1 MTIRHTIQQ
10 PNFDS
15 VIEPARPDRAAR
27 LTIRLKVALIPLD
40 PSVPWIAGSAG
51 TPPSHIATAASPVK
65 YGLVRDYLN
74 RRSVP
79 CRSFTAAEWNG
90 FGIAFKQ
97 AVERGWNNQLIL
109 LPEEPE
115 DGSGG
120 LNDQDYRYF
129 MGSPMVQAHAEGAL
143 DIAVMPANVP
153 GHAQIEVVHLVTPG
167 DDFRVWMHRITN
179 ESVQFHRHY
188 DSDWPEWST
197 LQITAAHEAGHWLK
211 ALSET
216 HFEHIDAAY
225 AKTLPTAAQRA
236 TKQYG
241 RSLGREAALM
251 GKGSVVTEHEA
262 RPWLTRIRRHTPMT
276 LGWSMIHRIEFDKI
290 KYRIGERQKQ
300 LSGRSK

>member
-1 MTIRHTIQQ
+1 M
-10 PNFDS
+10 
-15 VIEPARPDRAAR
+15 IEPARPDRAAR
-27 LTIRLKVALIPLD
+27 LGIRLKVTLIPLD
-40 PSVPWIAGSAG
+40 PSVPWVAGSVG

-65 YGLVRDYLN
+65 YGLVNDYLN

-79 CRSFTAAEWNG
+79 CRSFTTAEWNS

-109 LPEEPE
+109 LPEEPK

-129 MGSPMVQAHAEGAL
+129 MGSPIVQAHAEGAL
-143 DIAVMPANVP
+143 EIAVMPANVP

-167 DDFRVWMHRITN
+167 DDFRVWMDRITD

-188 DSDWPEWST
+188 HSDWPEWST

-225 AKTLPTAAQRA
+225 ARTLPTAALRA

-241 RSLGREAALM
+241 RSLGREDALM

-262 RPWLTRIRRHTPMT
+262 RSWLTRIRRHTPMT
-276 LGWSMIHRIEFDKI
+276 LGWSNNTPRRIRQDQVPHR
-290 KYRIGERQKQ
+290 RAQKQ
-300 LSGRSK
+300 LAGRSN